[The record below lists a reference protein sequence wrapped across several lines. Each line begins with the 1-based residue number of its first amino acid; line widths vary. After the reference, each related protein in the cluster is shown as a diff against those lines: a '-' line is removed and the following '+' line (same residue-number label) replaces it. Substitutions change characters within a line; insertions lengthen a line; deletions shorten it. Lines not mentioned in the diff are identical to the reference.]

1 MVEQQPDSG
10 QHGLVALPAHLAQ
23 DVSRRRRDGLRTA
36 GRDEVGFEH
45 DFIPEHGTGWHNRA
59 SHLHIRRFEQQ
70 VAEWR
75 VTGRG
80 QHRVL
85 DVGQLQAQRAQVVR
99 LGFAAVAFG
108 LQEVPV
114 GGCQSTDSVLKEQH
128 DPLCRHAS
136 HDKHNLHNGRLF

>member
-45 DFIPEHGTGWHNRA
+45 EFISEHGTGRHDRA
-59 SHLHIRRFEQQ
+59 SHLHIRGFEQQ
-70 VAEWR
+70 VAERR
-75 VTGRG
+75 VAGRG

-114 GGCQSTDSVLKEQH
+114 GGGGTQTAC
-128 DPLCRHAS
+128 
-136 HDKHNLHNGRLF
+136 